1 MQGPESRD
9 PIRIREMFGGIAP
22 RYDLLNHLLSAN
34 LDRGWRRAAARRLP
48 RQAEQVLD
56 LCGGT
61 GDLSLELARREPRRR
76 VICCD
81 FSHAMLVRAGSK
93 FEQRGVAGRCLTIEA
108 DGLRLP
114 FPDGSFDAVTIAFG
128 IRNLESM
135 ARGLA
140 EIYRVLRGDG
150 RLVVLEF
157 SQPSGP
163 VLSRLYG
170 FYLRRVMPRLGN
182 GINGRGGAYGYLA
195 RTIADFPAP
204 HELAERVTAAGFA
217 DCAWERLTGGIV
229 ALHEGRRPAG

>member
-1 MQGPESRD
+1 LQEPESRD
-9 PIRIREMFGGIAP
+9 PNRIREMFGGIAP

-48 RQAEQVLD
+48 RQAERVLD

-61 GDLSLELARREPRRR
+61 GDLSLELARQQPGRR

-81 FSHAMLVRAGSK
+81 FSHPMLVRAGGK
-93 FEQRGVAGRCLTIEA
+93 FERQSLSGRCLTIEA

-114 FPDGSFDAVTIAFG
+114 FPDHSFDAVTIAFG

-135 ARGLA
+135 DRGLA
-140 EIYRVLRGDG
+140 EIHRALRRGG

-163 VLSRLYG
+163 LLSRLYG

-204 HELAERVTAAGFA
+204 HELADRITAAGFT
-217 DCAWERLTGGIV
+217 DCEWERLTGGIV
-229 ALHEGRRPAG
+229 AVHEGRRRVA